1 VTSKEPRRD
10 ETRRRIIAG
19 ARELFA
25 RDGFDNTTV
34 RGIAQRVGLTD
45 AALYYHFKSKRE
57 ILEAVWEMP
66 GSGSPSQIRV
76 EGPLTE
82 ARLRTIVESL
92 LDFAHINRD
101 FIRLVNREN
110 LAGDE
115 TARAIRSHNRAHVRR
130 IFHQHLLTI
139 TSPEDADLRS
149 DALVTLILGGTLRA
163 SIQQNLA
170 GVESDDDPVDR
181 ERMIRAAAH
190 LAGFVEAGVR

>member
-1 VTSKEPRRD
+1 MTVRAPRRD
-10 ETRRRIIAG
+10 ETRSRIIQG
-19 ARELFA
+19 ALELFA

-34 RGIAQRVGLTD
+34 RGIARRVGLTD

-57 ILEAVWEMP
+57 ILEAIWEMP
-66 GSGSPSQIRV
+66 GGVSPSQIHV
-76 EGPLTE
+76 DAPLT
-82 ARLRTIVESL
+82 APQLCAIVESL
-92 LDFAHINRD
+92 LEFAHINRD
-101 FIRLVNREN
+101 FITLVNREN

-115 TARAIRSHNRAHVRR
+115 TARAIRHHNRAHVRR

-139 TSPEDADLRS
+139 TTPEDADLRS

-181 ERMIRAAAH
+181 ERILRAAVH
-190 LAGFVEAGVR
+190 LAGLAEAGVR